1 MAKRVTKQKAAVL
14 ASVGVKPNTAPAKR
28 GTVVKAKSWAHVETW
43 VDVLRNEK
51 EWRNPR
57 TPKPK
62 ERGTVKAIYLR
73 ADRCKPSEVA
83 KLKNLE
89 YVRLACYDD
98 KLLAPFVEM
107 FRDLEK
113 LVWLSISGLKETI
126 VPELGQLTRLRRFE
140 VRGDAVL
147 RKNEGV
153 KVLPDE
159 LFGMKNLEQLE
170 LHELR
175 ITTLPDSVGTLK
187 KLERIMLW
195 QNPKLERLPAA
206 LGTLSKLET
215 IDLVAP
221 HALDDVQAFGVLAKL
236 PALGRLRISSGG
248 APIPDVIAKFPALTS
263 LSAAHFSSVPKAI
276 AKCTRLR
283 SLDLGWCE
291 DLARLPPEIAKLP
304 ELRHLNLYANDS
316 LDFVQAAAVI
326 ATCAHLVSITLPAG
340 GLPAVVYDTL
350 RAGGFAQTSNMYGDC
365 WIRGDAVA

>member
-1 MAKRVTKQKAAVL
+1 MAKRSTKQKAAVL
-14 ASVGVKPNTAPAKR
+14 ASLGVKPNTAPAKR
-28 GTVVKAKSWAHVETW
+28 GTVVRAKRWTRVETW
-43 VDVLRNEK
+43 VDVLRDEK

-62 ERGTVKAIYLR
+62 ERGSVKAISVR

-83 KLKNLE
+83 KLTNLE

-107 FRDLEK
+107 LRDLEK
-113 LVWLSISGLKETI
+113 LVWLSISGLREAI
-126 VPELGQLTRLRRFE
+126 VPELGELARLRRFE
-140 VRGDAVL
+140 VHGDAVF

-153 KVLPDE
+153 TVLPDE

-170 LHELR
+170 FHQLR
-175 ITTLPDSVGTLK
+175 ITTLPDSIRSLK
-187 KLERIMLW
+187 KLERLMLW
-195 QNPKLERLPAA
+195 QNPQLQKLPAGLA
-206 LGTLSKLET
+206 TLQKLAT

-221 HALDDVQAFGVLAKL
+221 HSLDHAQAFGVLAKL
-236 PALGRLRISSGG
+236 PKLDRLRISSRG
-248 APIPDVIAKFPALTS
+248 APLPDVIGKFPALTS
-263 LSAAHFSSVPKAI
+263 LSAAHFSSVPKTI
-276 AKCTRLR
+276 ARCTKLR

-291 DLARLPPEIAKLP
+291 DLTTLPPEITKLP

-316 LDFVQAAAVI
+316 LDFTQAAAVI

-350 RAGGFAQTSNMYGDC
+350 RAGGFAQTPNMYGDS